1 MLEKKERTL
10 YRTFKFE
17 SSIGV
22 AVLVKNNYKGSQT
35 KRKEGGLNYTNLI
48 VKMPNIPTQN
58 DSQKPT
64 RK

>member
-1 MLEKKERTL
+1 M
-10 YRTFKFE
+10 
-17 SSIGV
+17 GV

-58 DSQKPT
+58 HSQKQTPT
-64 RK
+64 HK